1 MTFDPPSQVI
11 HRLPMPNLRDELH
24 HSGWNACS
32 SCFDDPSKKRSYLI
46 LPSLISSRVYAVDVG
61 TDPRAPK
68 LHKVQ
73 VAGGAAPPEG
83 GAATLCCSCL
93 RGMFS
98 STRDRRSGHDLQHR
112 KKGVMEGEHQREDG
126 L

>member
-83 GAATLCCSCL
+83 GQQPCVAHVYGGCFLPLVTVGLVMISNIE
-93 RGMFS
+93 
-98 STRDRRSGHDLQHR
+98 R
-112 KKGVMEGEHQREDG
+112 KG
-126 L
+126 